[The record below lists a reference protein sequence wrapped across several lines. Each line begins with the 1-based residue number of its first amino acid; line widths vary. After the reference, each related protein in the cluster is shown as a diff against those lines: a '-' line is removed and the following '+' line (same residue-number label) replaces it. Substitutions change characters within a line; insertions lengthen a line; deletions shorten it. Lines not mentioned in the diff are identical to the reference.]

1 MSTRRG
7 NVKFL
12 DDIIDDVGNFMH
24 EVMRRNDVK
33 YRQVEN
39 PARTAEILGI
49 SAIMVC
55 VVSYSAFKPK
65 RICYFL

>member
-24 EVMRRNDVK
+24 SVMRRNEDK
-33 YRQVEN
+33 YRLVEN
-39 PARTAEILGI
+39 PTRIAEILGI
-49 SAIMVC
+49 SAIMVYAIF
-55 VVSYSAFKPK
+55 VVQF
-65 RICYFL
+65 

>member
-24 EVMRRNDVK
+24 EVMRRNDAK
-33 YRQVEN
+33 YREVED
-39 PARTAEILGI
+39 PRRTAEILGI
-49 SAIMVC
+49 SAIMV
-55 VVSYSAFKPK
+55 
-65 RICYFL
+65 